1 MSKQLFESQFSEA
14 PADVQIHRTR
24 MPRPY
29 NVSTSFNAGLAVPFY
44 IDEVLPGDTFEVST
58 SIVARM
64 STLLRPVMDN
74 AFIDYYY
81 FFCPA
86 RLCWNHWNQFQGEN
100 TDTFWTQPTEYTIP
114 QLIAN
119 GSNLADPSNAH
130 LPQIGSVWDY
140 FGLPSSSTA
149 DMKEH
154 SGQMRNVSVSAL
166 PFRAYALTWNSWF
179 RDQNVMTPI
188 HVNLGDSNDYLPLL
202 GSHDYVTDSSI
213 GGVCAPVSRYHDYFT
228 SCLPAPQ
235 KGPSVLLP
243 LGDYAPV
250 FTQNSMI
257 PLGKYRS
264 NLLFSRS
271 DGSALDGKHDLYV
284 QPKTSSK
291 IAQELNAHEVTS
303 EVTSE
308 NPIGL
313 IPRNLFADLSQATA
327 STISDLRTAFAVQR
341 QLEKDSRSGT
351 RLREQILANFG
362 VRVPDATIQTPEYLG
377 GRRIL
382 VNVQSVTQTSE
393 SSSSSPQGNLTGMS
407 VTVDSNQDF
416 IKSFTEHGFVIGILC
431 VRTTQ
436 TYQQGINRMFSRK
449 RRFEFYMPS
458 FANLSEQSVL
468 NKEVY
473 VDTSDDSFSD
483 PEGVFGYQERW
494 AEYRY
499 KPNAVTGMLRSGK
512 SFDGNPLGLDSWHF
526 ANWFENLPQLN
537 SSFIKETTANIDRT
551 LAVPSNLAHQFIA
564 DIKVDNISTRP
575 MPLYS
580 IPGLID
586 HN

>member
-1 MSKQLFESQFSEA
+1 MSKQLYESQFSEA
-14 PADVQIHRTR
+14 PTDIEIHRTR
-24 MPRPY
+24 FSRPF
-29 NVSTSFNAGLAVPFY
+29 NVTTSLNAGLAVPFY
-44 IDEVLPGDTFEVST
+44 VDEVLPGDTFEVKT

-81 FFCPA
+81 FFCPT
-86 RLCWNHWNQFQGEN
+86 RLVWEHWKEFQGEN
-100 TDTFWTQPTEYTIP
+100 TSTFWTQPTEYTIP

-119 GSNLADPSNAH
+119 GANLADPENAH
-130 LPQIGSVWDY
+130 LPQCGSVWDY
-140 FGLPSSSTA
+140 FGLPASSTA
-149 DMKEH
+149 DMADH
-154 SGQMRNVSVSAL
+154 SGVMRNVSVNAL
-166 PFRAYALTWNSWF
+166 PFRCYAEIWNNWF

-188 HVNLGDSNDYLPLL
+188 HINKGDSNDFLPLL
-202 GSHDYVTDSSI
+202 SSKDYVTDSSI
-213 GGVCAPVSRYHDYFT
+213 GGVCAPVARYHDYF
-228 SCLPAPQ
+228 SSSLPSPQ
-235 KGPSVLLP
+235 KGDSVLLP

-250 FTQNSMI
+250 FTQSTLI

-271 DGSALDGKHDLYV
+271 DGSPMSGFRNIGIENASSTGVAQTLVADDS
-284 QPKTSSK
+284 TSV
-291 IAQELNAHEVTS
+291 APA
-303 EVTSE
+303 
-308 NPIGL
+308 NPLGL
-313 IPRNLFADLSQATA
+313 VPRNLFADLSQATA
-327 STISDLRTAFAVQR
+327 STISDLRNAFAVQR
-341 QLEKDSRSGT
+341 QLERDSRSGS
-351 RLREQILANFG
+351 RLREVILANFG
-362 VRVPDATIQTPEYLG
+362 VRVPDSTIQVPEYLG

-393 SSSSSPQGNLTGMS
+393 TTTDSPQGNLTGMS
-407 VTVDSNQDF
+407 VTVDSNNDF
-416 IKSFTEHGFVIGILC
+416 IKSFTEHGYVIGIMC
-431 VRTTQ
+431 VRTSQ

-449 RRFEFYMPS
+449 RRFDFYMPT
-458 FANLSEQSVL
+458 FAHLSEQSVL

-473 VDTSDDSFSD
+473 IDTSDDSFSD

-499 KPNAVTGMLRSGK
+499 KPNTVTGMMRSGK
-512 SFDGNPLGLDSWHF
+512 SFDGSNLGLDSWHF

-551 LAVPSNLAHQFIA
+551 LAVPSNLAHQFIC
-564 DIKVDNISTRP
+564 DISVDNISTRP

-580 IPGLID
+580 VPGLID